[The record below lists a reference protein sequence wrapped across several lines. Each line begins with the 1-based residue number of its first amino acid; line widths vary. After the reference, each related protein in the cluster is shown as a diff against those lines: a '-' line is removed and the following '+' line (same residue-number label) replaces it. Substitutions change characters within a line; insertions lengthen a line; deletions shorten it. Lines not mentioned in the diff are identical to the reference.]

1 MLAVLLALGAAV
13 SFGGSDYAAGL
24 AARQADVVRV
34 TATAEVITALLIV
47 AVVPFAL
54 VRQGTPGSAG
64 RTESARVD
72 PPYLTWSAVADC
84 PD

>member
-47 AVVPFAL
+47 AVVPFAS
-54 VRQGTPGSAG
+54 RQAPSA
-64 RTESARVD
+64 
-72 PPYLTWSAVADC
+72 PAVAWGSRSQ
-84 PD
+84 P